1 MEQHPGARVCECVCG
16 PVCTCEFCRGSR
28 QSPLPSHP
36 GGRLPGWHLLMPRGG
51 RKTKRSPLLLRSLP
65 IPNPQGLHDSTPT
78 ATSCH
83 LSRVMEIEREDEWA
97 LTSPPAAVPMGRVRA
112 PGSPTPGACT
122 SLPAQ
127 ALGSGQPPSP
137 PPLGERESVN
147 VRPLPPTDKAQ
158 NFLSGGISTL
168 NLGCTFRLTVELY
181 KNRVVQAPWNQ

>member
-1 MEQHPGARVCECVCG
+1 MMN
-16 PVCTCEFCRGSR
+16 
-28 QSPLPSHP
+28 
-36 GGRLPGWHLLMPRGG
+36 MPRGG